1 MRPWW
6 NPMPAFAS
14 PQFRVSVPVRPPRWM
29 NCSASATETSSML
42 PERLMRLLPA
52 HQRDEA
58 FQRLQLAIGIRIDAR
73 SEQRRGGMRRD
84 QIEELVSLVP
94 EHALAAK
101 QLEDAQGAHRRALH
115 LQRHAGEGL
124 RAVDGPD
131 AQHSVGKR
139 RIPRWISTAVDPV
152 RIEPG
157 LVVLHALGERD
168 LTFARA
174 VPGVVLPEQEHELL
188 GAEQVDGDLGDGR
201 LHLARIERGM
211 ELVGRHVEVHQ
222 PPDLLLVLRQ
232 LGGQLV
238 AIRLHVGEARGQIA
252 GCWRPR
258 LDLPGQLRRAIDRGA
273 QLVERGP
280 DTRRELLGSGHAGV
294 QATGLAVSRVMTPR
308 KSPFRQGL
316 LTYARWPA

>member
-1 MRPWW
+1 MWRAVSAWAGWCTAARIARSDRGGCPAAWRRSASPSVAGGRPPASIKSSPGRFPPGAQALTMRPWW

-14 PQFRVSVPVRPPRWM
+14 PQFSVSVPVRPPRWM

-84 QIEELVSLVP
+84 QIEQVAVLGP
-94 EHALAAK
+94 EHRLVVK
-101 QLEDAQGAHRRALH
+101 QLEDDQRAHRRALH
-115 LQRHAGEGL
+115 RQRHAGEGL

-139 RIPRWISTAVDPV
+139 RIHRWISAAVDPV

-157 LVVLHALGERD
+157 LGVLHALGERD

-174 VPGVVLPEQEHELL
+174 VPGVV
-188 GAEQVDGDLGDGR
+188 
-201 LHLARIERGM
+201 
-211 ELVGRHVEVHQ
+211 
-222 PPDLLLVLRQ
+222 
-232 LGGQLV
+232 
-238 AIRLHVGEARGQIA
+238 
-252 GCWRPR
+252 
-258 LDLPGQLRRAIDRGA
+258 
-273 QLVERGP
+273 
-280 DTRRELLGSGHAGV
+280 
-294 QATGLAVSRVMTPR
+294 
-308 KSPFRQGL
+308 
-316 LTYARWPA
+316 